1 MSPDPQLPLLLRGRT
16 VRSCTFEDSQE
27 DPQVDTVLADRG
39 RIVAVGRYED
49 LSARAGSQAQRVDAR
64 DAVIMPGLVDTHPH
78 AMHFASFK
86 VAAVDLSDA
95 VNHDDIIERIRAR
108 AAVTPPGE
116 WIMCTPVGEA
126 HYFIRRSYRDLAEG
140 CLPDRWALD
149 RATSNH
155 PVIIQAWAPH
165 TPNVVAFNSLALK
178 RIGISEITPERVC
191 DTWIDRDVQGR
202 VNGRLRGSVT
212 NYYTRDPFWLQIL
225 SKLPAPP
232 PELWQAG
239 GLAGMAE
246 MNRLGITTIFE
257 SHVMNHAHLA
267 AYRAL
272 RAADQLTCRVL
283 AGLDVADQA
292 FDPHFVPSDAEL
304 RELIDFIRA
313 ATDTQDDWLR
323 IEGVTMCRT
332 GPCFPGFLRLH
343 EPIRGPYGTT
353 QWGTSLLPR
362 RVEETVVSYCAERDV
377 RLSVLLA
384 TPPDFD
390 DFFETVSKL
399 GVANDVSRQ
408 EWIVQH
414 AILVNE
420 ASARGMQRLGMQCT
434 TSKGFHWGKGELYRE
449 RIGEHVLRDL
459 VPMRR
464 LLDCGVKV
472 GGGTDWGP
480 RNVFEQIQLA
490 QTCAFAGSDR
500 RNHHDTQSV
509 TRGEAIR
516 MFTRD
521 AGEVLKWP
529 GVGVIRP
536 GSYADLILVDKDP
549 FLADI
554 DELPGIN
561 VLSTMV
567 HGRTVWQKQ

>member
-1 MSPDPQLPLLLRGRT
+1 MSFDPELPLLLRGRT
-16 VRSCTFEDSQE
+16 VRSCTFGSSPE
-27 DPQVDTVLADRG
+27 DPDTDTVLAHRG
-39 RIVAVGRYED
+39 RIVAVGRYQD
-49 LSARAGSQAQRVDAR
+49 LSARAGSRAQRVDAR

-78 AMHFASFK
+78 AMHFAAFK
-86 VAAVDLSDA
+86 VAAVDLSSA
-95 VNHDDIIERIRAR
+95 VDHDDIIERIRAR
-108 AAVTPPGE
+108 AASTPDGE

-126 HYFIRRSYRDLAEG
+126 HYFIRRSYRDLREG

-149 RATSNH
+149 RATSRH
-155 PVIIQAWAPH
+155 PVIIQAWAPR

-178 RIGISEITPERVC
+178 RLGISEILPERVC
-191 DTWIDRDVQGR
+191 DTWIDRDDQGR
-202 VNGRLRGSVT
+202 VTGRLRGSVT

-225 SKLPAPP
+225 SKLPVPP
-232 PELWQAG
+232 PALWREG

-246 MNRLGITTIFE
+246 MNRLGVTAIFE

-272 RAADQLTCRVL
+272 RAEDKLTCRVL

-304 RELIDFIRA
+304 REIIDFIRG
-313 ATDTQDDWLR
+313 ATDTRDDWLR

-343 EPIRGPYGTT
+343 EPIRGPYGETR
-353 QWGTSLLPR
+353 WGTTLLPR
-362 RVEETVVSYCAERDV
+362 RVEETVVSHCAKHDV

-390 DFFETVSKL
+390 EFFETVAKL
-399 GVANDVSRQ
+399 EVENEVRRQ

-420 ASARGMQRLGMQCT
+420 ASARGMKRLGMPCT

-449 RIGEHVLRDL
+449 RVGEHVLRDL
-459 VPMRR
+459 IPMRR
-464 LLDCGVKV
+464 LLDCGIKV
-472 GGGTDWGP
+472 GAGTDWGP

-490 QTCAFAGSDR
+490 ESCAFAGSNR
-500 RNHHDTQSV
+500 RNRQDSQAV
-509 TRGEAIR
+509 TRAEAIR

-521 AGEVLKWP
+521 AGEVLRWP
-529 GVGVIRP
+529 GVGTIAP
-536 GSYADLILVDKDP
+536 GNYADLVLLDKDP
-549 FLADI
+549 FVVEL
-554 DELPGIN
+554 DELPAIN
-561 VLSTMV
+561 VLATIV
-567 HGRTVWQKQ
+567 HGMKVWQNS